1 MPEGPLGGRC
11 AERSGGETSR
21 RLALLGGTLTHRTPP
36 LAYRTNREATCD
48 ALEDCNSRRLLRHHP
63 HPAMLREASAI
74 AAALKNGRWQIG
86 LGATLRGILPAL
98 ATAMTSGNAAK
109 KLSALCGPAG

>member
-1 MPEGPLGGRC
+1 
-11 AERSGGETSR
+11 
-21 RLALLGGTLTHRTPP
+21 
-36 LAYRTNREATCD
+36 
-48 ALEDCNSRRLLRHHP
+48 
-63 HPAMLREASAI
+63 MLREASAI